1 MQFRWLNGIA
11 LLNGGDAS
19 TGDIIAAF
27 DQDGTP
33 AGASELTV
41 NGGVGYI
48 NLPIYGDDSGTSDVD
63 EGIGAGDNFYL
74 VLYDASENM
83 SITYLQAFDC
93 WANENGATH
102 PGCGDTWN
110 AEWNFTGACGD
121 DQVWCGEAGPTNEPP
136 VADDQ
141 AVSVDE
147 DGSVSITL
155 TG

>member
-1 MQFRWLNGIA
+1 MISRKLTVLLVPIVVLLGEFSAVQADDWPEFAYPFDDFTPGPASMTFMGIA

-83 SITYLQAFDC
+83 LYSMND
-93 WANENGATH
+93 
-102 PGCGDTWN
+102 
-110 AEWNFTGACGD
+110 
-121 DQVWCGEAGPTNEPP
+121 
-136 VADDQ
+136 
-141 AVSVDE
+141 
-147 DGSVSITL
+147 
-155 TG
+155 